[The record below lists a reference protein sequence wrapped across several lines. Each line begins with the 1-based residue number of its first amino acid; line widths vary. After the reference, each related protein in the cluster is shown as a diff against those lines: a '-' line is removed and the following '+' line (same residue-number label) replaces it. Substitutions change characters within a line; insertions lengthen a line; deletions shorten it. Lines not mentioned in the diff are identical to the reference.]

1 MINYICPECCRV
13 FDMLNDLDIEEWSF
27 GHDCEV

>member
-1 MINYICPECCRV
+1 MFNYICPECALV
-13 FDMLNDLDIEEWSF
+13 FDMLSKQDVKEWEC